1 MRNILITGCSGGL
14 GSALK
19 SKLINKKFK
28 VYTHSRNGETDIN
41 ADFTEDQE
49 VEKIKKFIFDNK
61 ISYLINNSGTYCE
74 KQIQEVSNKEINQI
88 IKINLTTPI
97 ILSKYIYQF
106 CLEKNIEGLIV
117 NINSLAGKYPNFNE
131 SIYCASKFGLTG
143 FSSCLSMNQKKSNVK
158 VIDCHIGAMK
168 TNMTNNRENQQSM
181 MDPDKVADFLVDII
195 VRRNEYI
202 LSSFELRNNK

>member
-61 ISYLINNSGTYCE
+61 ISYLIINSGTYCE